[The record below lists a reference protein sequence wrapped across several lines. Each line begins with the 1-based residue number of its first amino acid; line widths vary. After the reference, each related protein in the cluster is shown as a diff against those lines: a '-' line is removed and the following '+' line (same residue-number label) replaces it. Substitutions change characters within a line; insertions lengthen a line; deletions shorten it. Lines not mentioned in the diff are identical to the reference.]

1 MIIYDFRCELEHRFE
16 GWFGSQDDCER
27 QLQAGQ
33 VHCPVCDSSTVSRL
47 PSALHVKSAARDTA
61 TSAGSSGRIGTS
73 GSAHSSSQAMQG
85 VPDSAVLQA
94 PAELRDAMD
103 RLRRWVAAT
112 EDVGRAFAEEAR
124 RIHNQEAPERAIRGV
139 ATPAEARALVE
150 EGVAVLPLPAHLV
163 DKQH

>member
-1 MIIYDFRCELEHRFE
+1 MIIYDFHCELEHRFE

-27 QLQAGQ
+27 QLQARQ

-47 PSALHVKSAARDTA
+47 PSALHVKSAARDVGPSTG
-61 TSAGSSGRIGTS
+61 TSVAS
-73 GSAHSSSQAMQG
+73 GSAHSASQAERD
-85 VPDSAVLQA
+85 VPDAAVPQA
-94 PAELRDAMD
+94 PAELREAME
-103 RLRRWVAAT
+103 RLRRWVAST
-112 EDVGRAFAEEAR
+112 EDVGRGFAEEAR

-150 EGVAVLPLPAHLV
+150 EGVPVLPLPAHLV

>member
-27 QLQAGQ
+27 QLQAGA
-33 VHCPVCDSSTVSRL
+33 VRCPVCDSSTVSRL
-47 PSALHVKSAARDTA
+47 PSALHVKSAARDTRPSTG
-61 TSAGSSGRIGTS
+61 TSGTS
-73 GSAHSSSQAMQG
+73 GSACAPSQATRG
-85 VPDSAVLQA
+85 LPDATAPHA
-94 PAELRDAMD
+94 PAELRETMD

-112 EDVGRAFAEEAR
+112 EDVGQRFAEEAR

-139 ATPAEARALVE
+139 ATPAEARALVD
-150 EGVAVLPLPAHLV
+150 EGVPVLPLPAHLV